1 MMTKPWK
8 TLQLNHS
15 RGEQYHISRAIGN
28 SLFNSEY
35 KIPVTLCFTTAGF
48 TGTRIIFEDDH
59 LGRLQKGLSY
69 WGLFIKDKERIARD
83 FELYILQLK
92 DKMNKRAIVRF
103 KLIVDRSKEMCS
115 FKAEFREFDGFKV
128 ESLVVESLRVDNWR
142 QDVPSFLKVPH
153 DELTS
158 SFLEQNHHLDE
169 VIVNRENG
177 QLIEAS
183 KSSLVLMDD
192 QGRMV
197 FTKSPRKLESI
208 SENRLKAFFKDRK
221 IGYCEREVY
230 LGDLSDFE
238 GAWLVNA
245 VRGMRSICQIN
256 GIKIRQKTPCWFD
269 EWGES
274 FR

>member
-1 MMTKPWK
+1 MTKPWK

-28 SLFNSEY
+28 GLFNSDY
-35 KIPVTLCFTTAGF
+35 KTPVTLCFTTAGF

-69 WGLFIKDKERIARD
+69 WGLFIEDKERIARD
-83 FELYILQLK
+83 FEIYILQLK
-92 DKMNKRAIVRF
+92 DKLNKRAIVRF
-103 KLIVDRSKEMCS
+103 KLMADRSKDMCS
-115 FKAEFREFDGFKV
+115 FKAEFRELNSFKV
-128 ESLVVESLRVDNWR
+128 ESLVVESLRVDDWR

-153 DELTS
+153 DELIS

-169 VIVNRENG
+169 VIINRENG

-183 KSSLVLMDD
+183 KSSLVLMDN

-197 FTKSPRKLESI
+197 FIKSPRKLESI
-208 SENRLKAFFKDRK
+208 SDNRLKAFFKDRK